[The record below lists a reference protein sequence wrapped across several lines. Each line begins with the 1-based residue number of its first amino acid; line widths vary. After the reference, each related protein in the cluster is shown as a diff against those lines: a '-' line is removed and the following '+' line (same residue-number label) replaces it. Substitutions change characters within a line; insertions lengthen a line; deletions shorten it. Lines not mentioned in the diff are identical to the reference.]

1 MQTLILILSFNS
13 LQHNEQ
19 GKGIRLLD
27 SKFEDRIHD
36 LDLLQIQ
43 DLDSLIPFFQDA
55 LKFLHQF
62 KIIQAKGD
70 LVEKNRMQKVIAQL
84 KELLLGSMDRIEE
97 RVKLSSDAIESYFE
111 KYDNFSLKEQEF
123 LDLLRLERK
132 KTFHKTKTN
141 VDPVA
146 KIKKGK
152 TKVKNWMRP

>member
-36 LDLLQIQ
+36 LDLLQIH

-84 KELLLGSMDRIEE
+84 KELLLVSMDRIEE

>member
-1 MQTLILILSFNS
+1 MRLNS

-19 GKGIRLLD
+19 EKGRGLVD

-36 LDLLQIQ
+36 LDLLQIK
-43 DLDSLIPFFQDA
+43 DLESLIPFFQDA

-70 LVEKNRMQKVIAQL
+70 LVAKNRMQKVIAQL

-97 RVKLSSDAIESYFE
+97 RVKLSSDAIESYFD
-111 KYDNFSLKEQEF
+111 KYDDFSVKEQEF
-123 LDLLRLERK
+123 LDLLRQERK

-141 VDPVA
+141 LDPVA